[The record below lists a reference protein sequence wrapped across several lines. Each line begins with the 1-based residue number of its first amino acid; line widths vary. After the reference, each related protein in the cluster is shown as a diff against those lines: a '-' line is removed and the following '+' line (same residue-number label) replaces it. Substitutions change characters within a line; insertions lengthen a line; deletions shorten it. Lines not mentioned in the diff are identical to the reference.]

1 MDEDYKRPANLRI
14 VQKDNWF
21 DEQDLDGWYFEITD
35 DTKSYF
41 QGDNPRQPDFTYV
54 TLEFLRCIESS
65 VESTDVDSVEGESL
79 DDETS
84 YNDTSEEQLSQCA
97 SEEEFALF
105 LEEYQFMMAAEMKY
119 IDLRKINAT
128 QTDDERV

>member
-1 MDEDYKRPANLRI
+1 MDEDYQRPANLRI

-41 QGDNPRQPDFTYV
+41 KGDNPRQPDFTYV

-65 VESTDVDSVEGESL
+65 AESTVVDSAEGESL
-79 DDETS
+79 DDVTS
-84 YNDTSEEQLSQCA
+84 YKDTSEEQLSQCA
-97 SEEEFALF
+97 SDEEYALF

-119 IDLRKINAT
+119 IDLRKINAN
-128 QTDDERV
+128 QTDEERI